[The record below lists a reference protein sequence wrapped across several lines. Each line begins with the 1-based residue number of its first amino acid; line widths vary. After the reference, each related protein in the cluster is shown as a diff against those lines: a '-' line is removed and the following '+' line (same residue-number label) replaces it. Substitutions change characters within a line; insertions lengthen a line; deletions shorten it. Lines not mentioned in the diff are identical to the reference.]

1 MNINQKELIQKS
13 IDQLERISR
22 SIASIGESEDCT
34 DIAIQVLEYVRDS
47 GEDFTQCKREEP
59 KEEPSLFWVSLLIQD
74 TKTGKL
80 WRCPIS
86 YACLSMEEAIKL
98 IRKSQSAHRVLSA
111 WIDVFEKNKKT
122 TVFHECYVDTI
133 GHIEPSGDIKKMVF

>member
-47 GEDFTQCKREEP
+47 GEDFTQSKKEKP
-59 KEEPSLFWVSLLIQD
+59 KEEPSFFWVSLLIQD
-74 TKTGKL
+74 TETGKP
-80 WRCPIS
+80 WCCPMS
-86 YACLSMEEAIKL
+86 GACLSMEEAIKL
-98 IRKSQSAHRVLSA
+98 IRKSRNTHRVLSA
-111 WIDVFEKNKKT
+111 WIDVFEKDKKT
-122 TVFHECYVDTI
+122 TVFHECYVNTI
-133 GHIEPSGDIKKMVF
+133 GHIEPSGDVKKMIF